1 MHKIF
6 ALVAMLLL
14 AGCSTTETIHTDSQC
29 IGAMTTQE
37 AYGHLNPNHFTVQV
51 LALKEERQADVKQYI
66 NGIQGQEPIWV
77 NWKRSQGYN
86 WYAVIYGDFETKD
99 EAKMMIEQLPA
110 AVRQQGP
117 FIRSFADVQADKQTD
132 VFRLR

>member
-1 MHKIF
+1 M
-6 ALVAMLLL
+6 
-14 AGCSTTETIHTDSQC
+14 
-29 IGAMTTQE
+29 
-37 AYGHLNPNHFTVQV
+37 
-51 LALKEERQADVKQYI
+51 
-66 NGIQGQEPIWV
+66 
-77 NWKRSQGYN
+77 
-86 WYAVIYGDFETKD
+86 IYGDFKTKD